1 MTLVEESSR
10 ILVVDDDRATRR
22 LMRHKLERDGYV
34 VEEAADGRSAIT
46 AYQRTSPDI
55 VLMDANMPETDGFA
69 ACSQIRNQP
78 GGKTTPVL
86 IVTSL
91 DDEGSI
97 AEAFQAGATDYL
109 SKPLNWAV
117 LHHRIRRVIGETRT
131 QKRIDHM
138 AHHDSLTGLPNRT
151 LFLDRLQQAGAR
163 ARRFK
168 EMVAVLNLDLDGFK
182 QINDAMGHEAGDE
195 LLIGVAGRLVNLARE
210 SDTVARFGGDEFV
223 LLIGTASERGVG
235 VVAQH
240 ILEELSKPFRLQ
252 QELVSI
258 TTSVGAAVYPM
269 DGGDVQTLLK
279 KADAAMY
286 RAKRAGRNAF
296 QFFSLDP
303 AAHTSTDRAIE
314 SKLRTALERG
324 ELLVRYQPV
333 VGSTA
338 MEIVATQATVSWPH
352 PELASLPAAE
362 LTSLAETSGLI
373 PKLQA
378 GLLERVC
385 ADVSAWQRPDR
396 PSMPA
401 TLSLSLRSLTRPNF
415 VDMLRQILT
424 QTGLDPRLLELEVAD
439 AALMQNPAQYL
450 PRLDALKALG
460 VGLTVTD
467 FGAGYSSLSYLRRC
481 PVERLKIAPSLV
493 GNIPDDEDDSAIVT
507 AIIGM
512 AHSLGL
518 RVVADGVTAERQLDF
533 LRERACEDVQGDYV
547 GRAVPAED
555 ITRLIEQRE
564 TRGGAMTVHCPSPH
578 SAATRHSR
586 SRRGPGIAS

>member
-493 GNIPDDEDDSAIVT
+493 GS
-507 AIIGM
+507 
-512 AHSLGL
+512 
-518 RVVADGVTAERQLDF
+518 
-533 LRERACEDVQGDYV
+533 V
-547 GRAVPAED
+547 GK
-555 ITRLIEQRE
+555 
-564 TRGGAMTVHCPSPH
+564 GGT
-578 SAATRHSR
+578 
-586 SRRGPGIAS
+586 